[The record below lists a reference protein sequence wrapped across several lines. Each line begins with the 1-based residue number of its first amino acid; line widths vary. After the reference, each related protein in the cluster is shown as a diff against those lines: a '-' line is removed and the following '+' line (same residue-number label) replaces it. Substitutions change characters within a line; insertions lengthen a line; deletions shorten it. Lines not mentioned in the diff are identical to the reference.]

1 MSERGSDATVSNS
14 DLFTMLHCCI
24 GYAFGRRT
32 YITGLVADTVR
43 RYWPALSDD
52 QRTTL
57 THNLRGDI
65 RDYDRPPRRS
75 IGDQCDDRGWRN
87 LLVFMEA
94 NPHG

>member
-14 DLFTMLHCCI
+14 DLYTMVHCAI
-24 GYAFGRRT
+24 NYALGRRT

-43 RYWPALSDD
+43 RYWAALSDD

-57 THNLRGDI
+57 TKNLRTDVGA
-65 RDYDRPPRRS
+65 YDLAGRS

>member
-1 MSERGSDATVSNS
+1 MSEHGTDTTVSNS
-14 DLFTMLHCCI
+14 DLYTLLHCTV

-43 RYWPALSDD
+43 RYWPALSND

-57 THNLRGDI
+57 IKNLRADI
-65 RDYDRPPRRS
+65 GAYDLTGRT

-87 LLVFMEA
+87 LIVFMEA
-94 NPHG
+94 NPYG

>member
-1 MSERGSDATVSNS
+1 MSEHGTDTTVSNS
-14 DLFTMLHCCI
+14 DLYTLLHCAI

-32 YITGLVADTVR
+32 YITELVADTVR
-43 RYWPALSDD
+43 RYWAALSDD

-57 THNLRGDI
+57 TKNLRSDVAS
-65 RDYDRPPRRS
+65 YDRTGSS

-87 LLVFMEA
+87 LLVFMEV

>member
-14 DLFTMLHCCI
+14 DLYTMVHCTI
-24 GYAFGRRT
+24 NYALGRRT

-43 RYWPALSDD
+43 RYWAALGDD
-52 QRTTL
+52 QRITL
-57 THNLRGDI
+57 TKNLRSDVAG
-65 RDYDRPPRRS
+65 YDRAGRS